1 MCKPRSNL
9 CISLPGS
16 IHASNNKITC
26 HVQATLLPRREDRSI
41 IALIQTIV
49 FNFVIFE
56 YKRTNC
62 KTHVDCFCIDRS
74 SYSHC
79 GNQIHTE
86 ECDRQRGYLYHRG
99 MRSPEG
105 VFIPQ
110 RNAIARGGIYTSH
123 RGMRSPE
130 GVFILHTEECDRQRG
145 YLYL

>member
-1 MCKPRSNL
+1 MCKPSSNL

-79 GNQIHTE
+79 GNQIDTE
-86 ECDRQRGYLYHRG
+86 ECDRQRG
-99 MRSPEG
+99 
-105 VFIPQ
+105 
-110 RNAIARGGIYTSH
+110 IYTCNNSSH
-123 RGMRSPE
+123 EKLAHQNLVYFNLWILSTVRLSVDAHRVRSK
-130 GVFILHTEECDRQRG
+130 VFYANL
-145 YLYL
+145 